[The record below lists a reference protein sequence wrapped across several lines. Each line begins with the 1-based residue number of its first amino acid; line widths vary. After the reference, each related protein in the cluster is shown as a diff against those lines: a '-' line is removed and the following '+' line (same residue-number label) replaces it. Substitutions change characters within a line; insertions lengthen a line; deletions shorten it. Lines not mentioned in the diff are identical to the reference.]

1 MDDRTLI
8 QSLVDR
14 IETVF
19 EALAQRFGPRLT
31 SIAMNILDN
40 SEDTEECVNDTY
52 LAIWNAIPPANPDP
66 LAPYVY
72 RTGKNIAL
80 NRFRA
85 QHTQK
90 RSGYELSLEE
100 LAACIPAPNPDRDLG
115 RGLNDW
121 LETLSKKDRAIFL
134 LRHWF
139 GDSVKSIA
147 KGMAMT
153 EGAVSVRLHR
163 LKNQLKEYLTKEGY
177 YE

>member
-1 MDDRTLI
+1 MDDSAIIALYWAREERALE
-8 QSLVDR
+8 
-14 IETVF
+14 ETSAKYGSF
-19 EALAQRFGPRLT
+19 CRN
-31 SIAMNILDN
+31 IAFHILCN

-121 LETLSKKDRAIFL
+121 LKTLSKKDRAIFL